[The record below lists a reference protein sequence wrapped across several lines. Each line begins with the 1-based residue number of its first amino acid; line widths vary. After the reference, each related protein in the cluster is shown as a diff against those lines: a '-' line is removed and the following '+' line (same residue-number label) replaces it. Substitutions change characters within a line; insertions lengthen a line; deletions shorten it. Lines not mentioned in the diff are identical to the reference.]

1 VRFDVY
7 TAKELIEKFPSN
19 GEPPHLCPLI
29 GVIKEKTKSPFIQ
42 NALCELQEIGHD
54 LRLWGRSYKGRTE
67 KAEAECKRLRG
78 LADIA
83 IVAMQNGDFKKAET
97 HLMPMLIRLEI

>member
-1 VRFDVY
+1 MRRC
-7 TAKELIEKFPSN
+7 ELC
-19 GEPPHLCPLI
+19 GYHLDMHS
-29 GVIKEKTKSPFIQ
+29 E
-42 NALCELQEIGHD
+42 LCERIQKAIA
-54 LRLWGRSYKGRTE
+54 RAE